1 MKYTTIMHEPQRKLG
16 ISTNEYIVAS
26 IVYRLSAYNGSNIPG
41 WCYASKQWF
50 ADTLGI
56 SKAGVHKIINR
67 LIDKR
72 LIERDQNTSYLRAT
86 SLWYDTVEVLNQD
99 SKQSLPPVNKVYP
112 DSKQSLL
119 DDSKQSLPNSNNID
133 NNKKER
139 KYNTLEKYKAGKDE
153 IIPILKD
160 KYPNL
165 DVATAYEDLIY
176 WCEST
181 GRKYSDYL
189 VTVKNWLRKNSK
201 SQYTKNTVT
210 NYKRLN

>member
-86 SLWYDTVEVLNQD
+86 SLWYDTVEVLNHD

-133 NNKKER
+133 NI
-139 KYNTLEKYKAGKDE
+139 KYNKAYILKHKDE
-153 IIPILKD
+153 IVAQAKQMYKD
-160 KYPNL
+160 KNVDKAMFDFIEHITINKKKWSNFKL
-165 DVATAYEDLIY
+165 AFFRWVRED
-176 WCEST
+176 
-181 GRKYSDYL
+181 
-189 VTVKNWLRKNSK
+189 
-201 SQYTKNTVT
+201 QYNQYAIKQP